1 MIKVKAVPLITFL
14 VIFSFVLFLGGTMP
28 YFLLYIFSFT
38 FLVPLVHSLIVLKYI
53 NGTINV
59 PNQSLYSGESIA
71 IEYEIKNNSIFP
83 IPYLEI
89 SSNITK
95 QLTGI
100 DSPSLVLSLGR
111 KKSYFHSETILLKR
125 RGYYEVGEI
134 IVTVRDIF
142 GIFSF
147 RKKIA
152 CPTSLLVYPET
163 INLSTFRIISSHQ
176 SGEALIQNS
185 VFQDKSRVN
194 SLREYKEGDSVKTI
208 HWKLSAK
215 RSLPIVKE
223 FESYGDTNVTIFLD
237 NQLEHYKYDID
248 RRLEDK
254 AASTAVSIINYCL
267 NQSID
272 ISLETQNEHGY
283 IKIQGQK
290 KSDYKPFLEAL
301 ARFKGNGKN
310 DLKLLLK
317 SRYEVIQRSSTIII
331 ITPYLD
337 KEIGS
342 IAIELNMKSYNPF
355 FILITDTEN
364 NTGYI
369 DREVEAMLLQ
379 EGILIYT
386 LDYKTNIKDTL
397 EVYNG

>member
-1 MIKVKAVPLITFL
+1 MIKVKIIPLIIFL
-14 VIFSFVLFLGGTMP
+14 IIFSFVLFLGGTMP
-28 YFLLYIFSFT
+28 YFLFYIFSFT
-38 FLVPLVHSLIVLKYI
+38 FIVPLVHSLITLKFI
-53 NGTINV
+53 NGTVSI
-59 PNQSLYSGESIA
+59 PNKTLYSGESIK
-71 IEYEIKNNSIFP
+71 IEYEIKNNSIFS

-89 SSNITK
+89 HSNIAR
-95 QLTGI
+95 QLTGVN
-100 DSPSLVLSLGR
+100 SPSLVLSLGT

-147 RKKIA
+147 RKKIT
-152 CPTSLLVYPET
+152 CQTSLLVYPET

-194 SLREYKEGDSVKTI
+194 SLREYKEGDSVKAI

-215 RSLPIVKE
+215 RNLPIVKE
-223 FESYGDTNVTIFLD
+223 FESYGDTSVTIFLD
-237 NQLEHYKYDID
+237 NQKEHYRYDID

-254 AASTAVSIINYCL
+254 AVSAAVSIINYYL
-267 NQSID
+267 NQGID
-272 ISLETQNEHGY
+272 VRLETQNEQGY
-283 IKIQGQK
+283 IEVQGQK
-290 KSDYKPFLEAL
+290 KSDYKPFLEVL
-301 ARFKGNGKN
+301 ARFKGNGQN
-310 DLKLLLK
+310 DFKWLLK
-317 SRYEVIQRSSTIII
+317 SKYEILRRSSTIII
-331 ITPYLD
+331 ITPYLYKD
-337 KEIGS
+337 IGS

-355 FILITDTEN
+355 FILITDVEN
-364 NTGYI
+364 NSEYI
-369 DREVEAMLLQ
+369 DREVEVMLLQ

-386 LDYKTNIKDTL
+386 LDYKNNIKDTL